1 MKWTVAFAACLAIV
15 SAQNSTLPDSHQSRT
30 SHSETAAAG
39 NTTPTASPNTTT
51 TPAPPAPPAPKEAT
65 FNSYNVTVPGT
76 NNTCILVKAA
86 IQLRVAYV
94 TTDEQVMEAVLALD
108 NETVVD
114 RERSSCSSP
123 LGEQSLVL
131 RFGNNSLSLV
141 FAKNGTVYL
150 REVAVDYYT
159 SPALFPHAA
168 KPAEHVTVKNN
179 TLVLYSVPEDRS
191 YHCNVKQPVYM
202 GANVTLDVL
211 SVHLQ
216 AFMNTTAET
225 TGQFGNAVEC
235 SAGDISNIV
244 PIAVGSALAALVII
258 VLIAYLIGRS
268 KSRQKGYQSV

>member
-1 MKWTVAFAACLAIV
+1 MKWTIAFAACLAIV
-15 SAQNSTLPDSHQSRT
+15 SAQNSTLPDSHQNAT
-30 SHSETAAAG
+30 SHPETTANNA
-39 NTTPTASPNTTT
+39 TPTASPKTTT
-51 TPAPPAPPAPKEAT
+51 TTPPAPKEAT
-65 FNSYNVTVPGT
+65 VNSYNVTVPGT
-76 NNTCILVKAA
+76 NNTCILLKAA
-86 IQLRVAYV
+86 IQLGVTYV
-94 TTDEQVMEAVLALD
+94 TVDEQVREAILVLD

-114 RERSSCSSP
+114 RERSSCSSS

-150 REVAVDYYT
+150 HRVTVDYTT

-168 KPAEHVTVKNN
+168 KPVEHVTVENN

-191 YHCNVKQPVYM
+191 YHCNVKQPVYV

-211 SVHLQ
+211 TIQLQ

-225 TGQFGNAVEC
+225 TGQFGDAVEC